1 MIRRL
6 GCLLIYFL
14 YIIIYFVYFILI
26 AELLSNLPLGMPSD
40 ALLALS
46 LFLSFVLAAMTS
58 IIAMKWKTIL
68 GFVRSK

>member
-14 YIIIYFVYFILI
+14 YIIIYFVYFILV
-26 AELLSNLPLGMPSD
+26 AELLSKLPLGMPSD

-46 LFLSFVLAAMTS
+46 LFLYFVLAAMTC

-68 GFVRSK
+68 DFVRSK